1 MSHAGSSGL
10 TSRTIMAA
18 DNQQGIR
25 LHETNEGR
33 ETQQGIA
40 GFEGL
45 NALFFMFALGLALMI
60 FRRFAGEVPPNMPA
74 AIIGAAIPLV
84 LVSFYC
90 FGLKQGKPP
99 SYDVEL
105 GEWLIIKASGGSY
118 FSPRQVEPL
127 ALDWVQDPKNK
138 DSQI

>member
-1 MSHAGSSGL
+1 ME
-10 TSRTIMAA
+10 
-18 DNQQGIR
+18 QQGIR

-45 NALFFMFALGLALMI
+45 NALFFMFALGLAMLI
-60 FRRFAGEVPPNMPA
+60 FRKYASGTNPNMLL
-74 AIIGAAIPLV
+74 AIGLASIPLII
-84 LVSFYC
+84 VSAYC

-105 GEWLIIKASGGSY
+105 GEWLIIKASKNPY
-118 FSPRQVEPL
+118 FSPRQVEPMSL
-127 ALDWVQDPKNK
+127 PWLTESSKEKSD
-138 DSQI
+138 I

>member
-1 MSHAGSSGL
+1 MNS
-10 TSRTIMAA
+10 
-18 DNQQGIR
+18 DQQQGIR

-33 ETQQGIA
+33 EVSQGIA

-45 NALFFMFALGLALMI
+45 NALFFMFALMLSLLI
-60 FRRFAGEVPPNMPA
+60 FRRYAGDTPPNMPA
-74 AIIGAAIPLV
+74 AVIGAAIPIT
-84 LVSFYC
+84 LVSLYC

-105 GEWLIIKASGGSY
+105 GEWIIIKLSGGSY

-127 ALDWVQDPKNK
+127 ALDWIQDPKNK
-138 DSQI
+138 EPQI

>member
-1 MSHAGSSGL
+1 ME
-10 TSRTIMAA
+10 
-18 DNQQGIR
+18 QGIR

-45 NALFFMFALGLALMI
+45 NALFFMFALGLALII
-60 FRRFAGEVPPNMPA
+60 FRRFADGPDANMPLA
-74 AIIGAAIPLV
+74 LLLASIPLV
-84 LVSFYC
+84 LVSMYV

-105 GEWLIIKASGGSY
+105 GEWLIIKASQGPY
-118 FSPRQVEPL
+118 FSPRQAEPVVL
-127 ALDWVQDPKNK
+127 PWLDNPAK
-138 DSQI
+138 DTIV

>member
-1 MSHAGSSGL
+1 
-10 TSRTIMAA
+10 MAA
-18 DNQQGIR
+18 EQQQGIR

-33 ETQQGIA
+33 EVQQGIA

-45 NALFFMFALGLALMI
+45 NALFFMFALMLSLLI
-60 FRRFAGEVPPNMPA
+60 FRRYAADDPPNMPA
-74 AIIGAAIPLV
+74 AVIGAAIPLV

-105 GEWLIIKASGGSY
+105 GEWLIIKLSRGSY

-127 ALDWVQDPKNK
+127 ALDWIQDPKNK
-138 DSQI
+138 EPQI